1 MASGGV
7 QMALKAVSEKGAI
20 SVLIFNRILMNF
32 QTPRG
37 GAEGFKWHVKSIHK
51 RFLYRFMLA
60 WPQEASGV
68 DVWTMFGPCLD
79 NLLGCSRALVFAK
92 RFCLECTTAA
102 VVHSKQNDQEAGRA
116 WNA

>member
-1 MASGGV
+1 
-7 QMALKAVSEKGAI
+7 MALKAVSEKGAI

-37 GAEGFKWHVKSIHK
+37 GGRGVQMAFKID
-51 RFLYRFMLA
+51 
-60 WPQEASGV
+60 P
-68 DVWTMFGPCLD
+68 
-79 NLLGCSRALVFAK
+79 RALVFAK